1 MEGKGKKRRD
11 DLMNARG
18 KTFDGQLNERNGSG
32 WQGKEKGIINGEEK
46 GKRDGMDKGNYCFG
60 CLGENFI

>member
-1 MEGKGKKRRD
+1 MEGRGKMRRGK
-11 DLMNARG
+11 LMNARG

-32 WQGKEKGIINGEEK
+32 WQGKEKG
-46 GKRDGMDKGNYCFG
+46 KRDGMDKGNYCFG